1 MIQAIIH
8 GLLLAL
14 GLILPLG
21 AQNIFIFNQGA
32 NHTKF
37 KRVIPVIITAG
48 LCDTILILLAVIGV
62 SIILLTIPVLQ
73 LIIYIIGLIFL
84 LYMAWTLWH
93 ASPQTIEVSHQTF
106 SPRKQISFAL
116 SVSLLNPHAIMDTIG
131 VIGTS
136 ASAYF
141 GSEKVVFTLA
151 TISISWIWFILLA
164 VLGRT
169 VGQIDKSGKL
179 VLLLNKLSSMIIL
192 IVAFIIITKIW
203 HILF

>member
-1 MIQAIIH
+1 MIQAAIH

-21 AQNIFIFNQGA
+21 TQNIFIFNQGA
-32 NHTKF
+32 NHARF
-37 KRVIPVIITAG
+37 RRVIPVIITAG
-48 LCDTILILLAVIGV
+48 LCDTMLILLAVIGI
-62 SIILLTIPVLQ
+62 SLILLTLPILQ
-73 LIIYIIGLIFL
+73 LIIYLTGLIFL
-84 LYMAWTLWH
+84 IYMAWTLWR
-93 ASPQTIEVSHQTF
+93 ASPQNVEISHQSF

-141 GSEKVVFTLA
+141 GSEKVAFTIA
-151 TISISWIWFILLA
+151 TISVSWLWFIFLA
-164 VLGRT
+164 ILGHS

-179 VLLLNKLSSMIIL
+179 VLLLNKLSSIFIL
-192 IVAFIIITKIW
+192 VVSFIIITKIW

>member
-1 MIQAIIH
+1 MYYNKCYILNFWKILIIQRRNIWGDFLIQATIH

-32 NHTKF
+32 NHAKL

-84 LYMAWTLWH
+84 FYMTWTLWH
-93 ASPQTIEVSHQTF
+93 AFPQTIEVSH
-106 SPRKQISFAL
+106 
-116 SVSLLNPHAIMDTIG
+116 
-131 VIGTS
+131 
-136 ASAYF
+136 
-141 GSEKVVFTLA
+141 
-151 TISISWIWFILLA
+151 
-164 VLGRT
+164 
-169 VGQIDKSGKL
+169 
-179 VLLLNKLSSMIIL
+179 
-192 IVAFIIITKIW
+192 
-203 HILF
+203 

>member
-1 MIQAIIH
+1 MQATIH

-32 NHTKF
+32 NHAKL

-84 LYMAWTLWH
+84 FYMTWTLWH
-93 ASPQTIEVSHQTF
+93 AFPQTIEVSHQTF

-141 GSEKVVFTLA
+141 GSEKVAFTLA
-151 TISISWIWFILLA
+151 TISISWIWFIFLA

-179 VLLLNKLSSMIIL
+179 VLLLNKLSSIIIL

-203 HILF
+203 HIFF